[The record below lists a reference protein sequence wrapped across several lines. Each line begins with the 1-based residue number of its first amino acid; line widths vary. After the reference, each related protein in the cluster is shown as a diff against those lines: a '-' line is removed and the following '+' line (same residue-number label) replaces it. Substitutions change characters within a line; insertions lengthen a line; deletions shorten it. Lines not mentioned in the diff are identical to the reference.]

1 MAGKTIGELSESVSL
16 DNTNLLAVSS
26 DGNVLKKTTLSTLEN
41 SLTASNFNAT
51 SKATIAGL
59 AMPSSRYIDLTLGAS
74 GATYT
79 APADGYFEFV
89 TTNGATQNHYTY
101 LTNETA
107 QVWYYTMG
115 NAGIVARGFIPAE
128 KNQLVSLGYF
138 NSTIASF
145 RFVYATGSEPT
156 A

>member
-41 SLTASNFNAT
+41 SLTVSNFNAT

-59 AMPSSRYIDLTLGAS
+59 AMPSGRYIDLTLGAS
-74 GATYT
+74 GSTYT
-79 APADGYFEFV
+79 APADGYVTVAKLSTANLQNITIDSNNWRAFV
-89 TTNGATQNHYTY
+89 WANAADINIFTWLPVKNGATYQVYYN
-101 LTNETA
+101 LGGATA
-107 QVWYYTMG
+107 Y
-115 NAGIVARGFIPAE
+115 
-128 KNQLVSLGYF
+128 
-138 NSTIASF
+138 F
-145 RFVYATGSEPT
+145 RFYYASGSEPT

>member
-79 APADGYFEFV
+79 APADGYVFV
-89 TTNGATQNHYTY
+89 RGNPTANATYLAGYIDNIEVAVMWSNTTTTNYISFPVRKNVTYTIGFS
-101 LTNETA
+101 TGSITRHRF
-107 QVWYYTMG
+107 YY
-115 NAGIVARGFIPAE
+115 AV
-128 KNQLVSLGYF
+128 
-138 NSTIASF
+138 
-145 RFVYATGSEPT
+145 GSEPE